1 MYHDLVVYKKA
12 YQLALEIH
20 SESLGF
26 PKYEQ
31 YGGMADQLRRS
42 SKSVVANLVEASS
55 YSTDYP
61 RREFS
66 QIIQSIGSKDETVL
80 WLKLSKD
87 LAYMKNTDDYIERY
101 EEIGRMLYGLKE
113 SRKHGRENL

>member
-1 MYHDLVVYKKA
+1 MYQDLKVYKKA

-20 SESLGF
+20 QESLGF

-31 YGGMADQLRRS
+31 YGGLADQLRRS

-55 YSTDYP
+55 YSSDYP

-66 QIIQSIGSKDETVL
+66 QLIQSMGSKDETVL
-80 WLKLSKD
+80 WLKLSRD
-87 LAYMKNTDDYIERY
+87 LDYMENSADYISRY

-113 SRKHGRENL
+113 HRKPKR

>member
-1 MYHDLVVYKKA
+1 MYEDLAVYKKA
-12 YQLALEIH
+12 YQLVLEIH
-20 SESLGF
+20 HATLRF

-31 YGGMADQLRRS
+31 YGGIADQLRRS
-42 SKSVVANLVEASS
+42 SKSVVANLVEAGS
-55 YSTDYP
+55 YSVDYP

-66 QIIQSIGSKDETVL
+66 QLIQSIGSKDETVL

-87 LAYMKNTDDYIERY
+87 LDYMEDSVEYIERC

-113 SRKHGRENL
+113 HRKRKK